1 MGILNAVFY
10 VHGSLGMLA
19 GVLLWATRG
28 RFLVPRAT
36 SAVTLATDAFAGAIF
51 TLGLIGALVARL
63 PPGDAGKRRAA
74 AAFALYHGSVVF
86 GSARAALREARRR
99 RGRDGAGGG
108 AACGAL
114 GGAGGAGAAGAGG
127 GGGSAADGAR
137 KAPEREAAEEVVV
150 EEEEVPVQTGLGSTV
165 PHVVVGVWF
174 LAWLTRTGA
183 QGRGA

>member
-108 AACGAL
+108 AA
-114 GGAGGAGAAGAGG
+114 GAGG